1 MLKIQENKNL
11 KKFESSV
18 QKINEDWKK
27 YNKRLDGMLDN
38 ALFSNK
44 LDNKKL
50 RAKNPKI
57 AIISLVSLALLI
69 IIFVQNKQNLD
80 LFQSVAN
87 EEPSSKT
94 KLLVAE
100 DELAKNSTG
109 KTESKQKHSN
119 IKRNKKVKTSQILKA
134 YEGPVNLLKE
144 KPPSIS
150 QAKSKKQIIPSRD
163 KFYFIQVGAF
173 SIKDNANKLAKKI
186 NSKGF
191 QTKIFIKKI
200 KMQGV
205 KSDTKLVET
214 DGKAYIVLAK
224 NLATER
230 KAQQA
235 KKTLINLGFKNSFIR
250 YQ

>member
-1 MLKIQENKNL
+1 
-11 KKFESSV
+11 
-18 QKINEDWKK
+18 
-27 YNKRLDGMLDN
+27 
-38 ALFSNK
+38 
-44 LDNKKL
+44 
-50 RAKNPKI
+50 
-57 AIISLVSLALLI
+57 
-69 IIFVQNKQNLD
+69 
-80 LFQSVAN
+80 
-87 EEPSSKT
+87 
-94 KLLVAE
+94 
-100 DELAKNSTG
+100 
-109 KTESKQKHSN
+109 
-119 IKRNKKVKTSQILKA
+119 
-134 YEGPVNLLKE
+134 
-144 KPPSIS
+144 
-150 QAKSKKQIIPSRD
+150 
-163 KFYFIQVGAF
+163 VGAF

-200 KMQGV
+200 NMQGV